1 MAKSIGTNKNAIAV
15 FISGRGTNLKSL
27 IKYSSLKKSNF
38 TVKLIISNKKTAKG
52 LIYAKKNKISYLII
66 DFKNKKKSENKI
78 LSLLKKKKIRLICLA
93 GYMKIISA
101 YFIKKFNGNIL
112 NIHPSLLPKYK
123 GLSTH
128 KKVIENKDKYSGFT
142 IHLVNKQVDS
152 GKIIFQKKIKV
163 LKNDDPKKLEKRIL
177 KGENKFYPIK
187 ISEYISN
194 LQKRNLSQS

>member
-1 MAKSIGTNKNAIAV
+1 MEPIKNAIAV

-163 LKNDDPKKLEKRIL
+163 LKNDDPRKLEKRIL

-194 LQKRNLSQS
+194 L